1 MTLMKYRKWV
11 KKKMAVSSLEFTVYC
26 TMSDVHVHLIQWALG
41 RGNELELPRAG
52 ITLMTLRAALCA
64 VTFDLC
70 SSSSPKDDK
79 THTHAHGHLLAH
91 LHTLAHILS
100 TQALIDLAHTPP

>member
-1 MTLMKYRKWV
+1 
-11 KKKMAVSSLEFTVYC
+11 
-26 TMSDVHVHLIQWALG
+26 MSDVHVNLIQWVLG
-41 RGNELELPRAG
+41 RGNEHELPRAG

-79 THTHAHGHLLAH
+79 RERHTHIHAQ
-91 LHTLAHILS
+91 
-100 TQALIDLAHTPP
+100 TQALIDLSHRPA

>member
-1 MTLMKYRKWV
+1 MGL
-11 KKKMAVSSLEFTVYC
+11 KKMAVSIEFTVYC
-26 TMSDVHVHLIQWALG
+26 TMSDVHVHLIQWVLG
-41 RGNELELPRAG
+41 RGNEHELPRAG

-79 THTHAHGHLLAH
+79 RGTRMHR
-91 LHTLAHILS
+91 HIY
-100 TQALIDLAHTPP
+100 T